1 MAGKST
7 YLRQVALIVLMAQMG
22 SFVPAQ
28 SAHIGLV
35 DRIFTRVG
43 ASDNL
48 ASGQSTFMVE
58 MVETARILEFA
69 TRRSLILLDEVGRG
83 TSTYDG
89 LSIAW
94 AVAEYLLDRCHIG
107 SRTLFATHYHE
118 MTQLESLREGI
129 KNYTVLVKEK
139 DQHILFLR
147 KIIEGRAD
155 RSYGIHVAKLAGLPL
170 EVIERA
176 QNILMQ
182 LEGGETKPEIHDI
195 KISERPQEEISTN
208 SLPQPH
214 VILEE
219 VKQMDLFGMTPLEA
233 LNRLADIK
241 RRLET
246 EET

>member
-1 MAGKST
+1 
-7 YLRQVALIVLMAQMG
+7 MAQIG

-28 SAHIGLV
+28 SAQIGLV

-43 ASDNL
+43 AADDL

-58 MVETARILEFA
+58 MVETARILGFA

-94 AVAEYLLDRCHIG
+94 AIAEYLLDRCHIG

-118 MTQLESLREGI
+118 ITQLEDLREGI

-139 DQHILFLR
+139 DQNILFLR
-147 KIIEGRAD
+147 KIIQGKAD

-176 QNILMQ
+176 QNILTQ
-182 LEGGETKPEIHDI
+182 LEGLETKTEIIDI
-195 KISERPQEEISTN
+195 DYSQSPQELVSTT
-208 SLPQPH
+208 SFPQPH

-233 LNRLADIK
+233 LNRLADMK

-246 EET
+246 EEN